1 MRMVTLQMGTQINQ
15 RYLMT
20 SSPLSSTPLMVSG
33 TPKALSWWIATWRN
47 GMKLFQGR
55 IRLGI
60 KKMLFIKGWLGTG
73 TGSPEN
79 WSQPQA
85 AGAWDALPEFG
96 WSCVET
102 EVGFDHRC
110 ASLPTQNI
118 LRFYGFMIL
127 FCFPL
132 HLMDLTKA
140 YSFPHL
146 LSTPAGVDVHL
157 RWCSLIWPRHFKNV
171 SKEQAPPDI
180 FKDT

>member
-1 MRMVTLQMGTQINQ
+1 M
-15 RYLMT
+15 
-20 SSPLSSTPLMVSG
+20 
-33 TPKALSWWIATWRN
+33 
-47 GMKLFQGR
+47 
-55 IRLGI
+55 
-60 KKMLFIKGWLGTG
+60 
-73 TGSPEN
+73 
-79 WSQPQA
+79 
-85 AGAWDALPEFG
+85 
-96 WSCVET
+96 ET

-157 RWCSLIWPRHFKNV
+157 R
-171 SKEQAPPDI
+171 
-180 FKDT
+180 